1 MGQARKEE
9 LAWEVE
15 VPFLPLRCSSMGA
28 RTIGERWSGQS
39 NRGWEGV
46 SSEGQRVPD
55 GWRKCGL
62 ETQRFE
68 DSRDE
73 VSNKYWLGLSRTEPP
88 KNPSLDCTGAKL
100 SSQWSLGLFFTNFKL
115 RFCIGVYRGL
125 TPSW

>member
-1 MGQARKEE
+1 MKVGQAQKEE

-39 NRGWEGV
+39 NRGREGV

-88 KNPSLDCTGAKL
+88 KIPPWTAQGPNSPPNGLWDCFLQT
-100 SSQWSLGLFFTNFKL
+100 SNFDFVLG
-115 RFCIGVYRGL
+115 CIEG
-125 TPSW
+125 